1 MNGHLISWFD
11 IEAPTTENDLLF
23 FINKHRMR
31 WGRKPENIL
40 LSCKDFD
47 EFSAEIAA
55 RQTIT
60 EGMSVIHLKAFQEP
74 PLDQLVRSINI
85 FGVDVQ
91 PSSIIA
97 RGIATQVLRVPI
109 YKDLLKITKQE

>member
-11 IEAPTTENDLLF
+11 IEAPTTEKRLSL
-23 FINKHRMR
+23 FINRHQMR
-31 WGRKPENIL
+31 LGRKPEKIL

-47 EFSAEIAA
+47 ELSAEVAA
-55 RQTIT
+55 RETIVKGT
-60 EGMSVIHLKAFQEP
+60 SVIHLKALQAP

-85 FGVDVQ
+85 YGVDVQ

-109 YKDLLKITKQE
+109 YNDLLKAIKED